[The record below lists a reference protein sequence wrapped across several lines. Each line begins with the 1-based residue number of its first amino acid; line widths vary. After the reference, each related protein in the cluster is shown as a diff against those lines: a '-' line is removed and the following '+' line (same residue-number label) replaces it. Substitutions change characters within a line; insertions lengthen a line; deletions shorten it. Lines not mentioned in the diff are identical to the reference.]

1 MFNRLFGN
9 DVQLTSVALALGVV
23 VFVAWLGAYLAA
35 RVARVA
41 FVSLTGADTTD
52 RASFKA
58 PIVRTPIRIIW
69 TVVFLLLVATL
80 LPPALGIAGV
90 DIRSGLQV
98 ETLTRWLMRSGLHI
112 ALIALLTYAVIRIV
126 GTLARRFEDEL
137 GQQAGPDGLE
147 RAKRARTLGNLIRN
161 VVNTAMVAVATLMVL
176 QELDINI
183 MPVLTGAGIA
193 GLAVGFGAQTLVR
206 DVISGFFLILEDQVR
221 VGDVASINGTGGLV
235 EAINLR
241 TIVLRDLSGTVH
253 VFPNGAVGQ
262 MSNLTKDFSFYVLD
276 MGVAYKED
284 TDQVVEVLKAV
295 AEELRQDPAYA
306 AKILGP
312 LEVLGVDAFGD
323 SAVTVKVRIKTVPI
337 QQWSVGREYR
347 RRVKKAFDARGIEI
361 PFPHMSV
368 YFGEASKPWLFRDA
382 GTGPRPARDAGAAP
396 NAPGTAPK
404 ASGPE
409 ANPTDA
415 EPRSTDAE
423 PRTPDAEGQ

>member
-1 MFNRLFGN
+1 MLNRLFGS
-9 DVQLTSVALALGVV
+9 DVQLTSVALAVGVV
-23 VFVAWLGAYLAA
+23 VAVAWFVAYLIA
-35 RVARVA
+35 RVARLA
-41 FVSLTGADTTD
+41 FLNLTGETD
-52 RASFKA
+52 HRSFKA

-69 TVVFLLLVATL
+69 TVVFLLLMATL
-80 LPPALGIAGV
+80 LPPALDLAGV
-90 DIRSGLQV
+90 SIHSGLQV
-98 ETLTRWLMRSGLHI
+98 ETLTRWLLRSGLHVTLI
-112 ALIALLTYAVIRIV
+112 TLLAYALIRIV
-126 GTLARRFEDEL
+126 GTVVRRFEDEL
-137 GQQAGPDGLE
+137 GRQAGPDGLE
-147 RAKRARTLGNLIRN
+147 RAKRARTLGSLIRN
-161 VVNTAMVAVATLMVL
+161 VVNTAVAAVAILMVL

-253 VFPNGAVGQ
+253 VFPNGSVQQ
-262 MSNLTKDFSFYVLD
+262 MSNLTKDFSYYVLD

-284 TDQVVEVLKAV
+284 TDEVVEVLKAV
-295 AEELRQDPAYA
+295 AEEQRQDPAYA
-306 AKILGP
+306 ANILGP

-337 QQWSVGREYR
+337 QQWAVGREYR

-382 GTGPRPARDAGAAP
+382 ADGPRPARDAGAAP
-396 NAPGTAPK
+396 K
-404 ASGPE
+404 ASGAAPKVSDTEPE
-409 ANPTDA
+409 AIDANPRATDA
-415 EPRSTDAE
+415 EPRA
-423 PRTPDAEGQ
+423 PDAEGQ